1 MRRLIPHLLVLPVV
15 ALPLA
20 VQAAE
25 PTVEELNR
33 RLAELQQRYEA
44 QNGALQVMEAR
55 LRQLEASLQASG
67 TAQPARLLKASYPTQ
82 LAAADQPVGAAASAA
97 PEEKVVREAPAS
109 RSAEAV
115 YQEQHALF
123 DRKFTLEAG
132 LTYSRSDRR
141 QLTLNGFLALD
152 AIFLGNISVDEVKAD
167 ILTLDLTGRYTLSDR
182 MQMDLNLPFLYRSTT
197 YQSGGAGG
205 ASTDLIEHDVT
216 LGPELG
222 DVSAG
227 VYYQLFKEAASR
239 PDVVWNVRV
248 KAPTGSDPYGVEI
261 IEVPGSSGNLRVPRK
276 LPSGNGVWALST
288 GLSFV
293 KTLDPAILFANVGYF
308 YNFEGDF
315 GDIDSRP
322 DTVTPGSVKLGDSFQ
337 YGLGTAFAL
346 NERMSLSLSYSQRFT
361 AKSKTKRAGEG
372 WQSIVGSDANAASL
386 NFGVTYALAERD
398 ALVFNVGSGLTPDAP
413 DVTVGAKYVT
423 TF

>member
-1 MRRLIPHLLVLPVV
+1 MRRIIPHLLAFPIVV
-15 ALPLA
+15 LPLA
-20 VQAAE
+20 AQAGE
-25 PTVEELNR
+25 PTVEELHL

-44 QNGALQVMEAR
+44 QNNALHVMEAR
-55 LRQLEASLQASG
+55 LRQLESYMQASG
-67 TAQPARLLKASYPTQ
+67 TAQPARALKAVYPTRM
-82 LAAADQPVGAAASAA
+82 AAADQPSAAA
-97 PEEKVVREAPAS
+97 PGQEEKVVKEAPAS

-123 DRKFTLEAG
+123 DRRFTLEAG

-182 MQMDLNLPFLYRSTT
+182 MQVDLNLPFLYRSTT

-205 ASTDLIEHDVT
+205 SGTSLIEHDVT
-216 LGPELG
+216 LDPQIG

-227 VYYQLFKEAASR
+227 FYYQLFKETVTR
-239 PDVVWNVRV
+239 PDMVWNVRV
-248 KAPTGSDPYGVEI
+248 KAPTGTDPYGVELI
-261 IEVPGSSGNLRVPRK
+261 DVDGGGNLIVPRE

-315 GDIDSRP
+315 NDIDS
-322 DTVTPGSVKLGDSFQ
+322 VAGAQPGSVKLGDSFQ

-346 NERMSLSLSYSQRFT
+346 NERMSLSLSYTQRFT
-361 AKSKTKRAGEG
+361 AKSKIKLDSVGA
-372 WQSIVGSDANAASL
+372 WQRIIGSDANAASL
-386 NFGVTYALAERD
+386 NFGVTYALTDRQAMV
-398 ALVFNVGSGLTPDAP
+398 ANVGAGLTPDAP
-413 DVTVGAKYVT
+413 DVTVGLKFVNS
-423 TF
+423 F

>member
-1 MRRLIPHLLVLPVV
+1 MQRIIPHLLALPIV
-15 ALPLA
+15 ALPLVA
-20 VQAAE
+20 QAGE
-25 PTVEELNR
+25 PAIEELNL
-33 RLAELQQRYEA
+33 RLTELQQRYEA
-44 QNGALQVMEAR
+44 QNNKLHVMEAR
-55 LRQLEASLQASG
+55 LRQLEASG
-67 TAQPARLLKASYPTQ
+67 MAQPARALKAVDPSRM
-82 LAAADQPVGAAASAA
+82 AAADPPAAAAQ
-97 PEEKVVREAPAS
+97 EEKVVKEAPVS
-109 RSAEAV
+109 PSTEAV

-123 DRKFTLEAG
+123 DRRFTLETG

-182 MQMDLNLPFLYRSTT
+182 MQVDLNLPFLYRSTT

-205 ASTDLIEHDVT
+205 SGTSLSEHNVT
-216 LGPELG
+216 IDPRIG

-227 VYYQLFKEAASR
+227 FYYQLFKETANR

-248 KAPTGSDPYGVEI
+248 KAPTGSHPYGVEI
-261 IEVPGSSGNLRVPRK
+261 IDVPGSSSNLKVPK
-276 LPSGNGVWALST
+276 ELPSGNGVWALST

-308 YNFEGDF
+308 YNFKGDF
-315 GDIDSRP
+315 DDIDGS
-322 DTVTPGSVKLGDSFQ
+322 TAGAQPGSVKLGDSFQ

-361 AKSKTKRAGEG
+361 SKAQTMRAGG
-372 WQSIVGSDANAASL
+372 DWQSIVGSGANAASL
-386 NFGVTYALAERD
+386 NFGVTYALTERQS
-398 ALVFNVGSGLTPDAP
+398 LVAIVGAGLTPDAP
-413 DVTVGAKYVT
+413 DITVGLKFVNS
-423 TF
+423 F